1 MDSYQQLGRYLLIK
15 KIARGGMADVY
26 RAKLIGVEG
35 FEKDVAIKKIL
46 PHWSSSREFVDML
59 IDEAKIL
66 LHLTHSN
73 IVQVYELNKEADSY
87 YIAMEY
93 VHGIDLKTLLQAL
106 EKKSELISLS
116 LLVYL
121 MEQVCLGL
129 KYAHEKKDDHQ
140 KNLGIVHRD
149 ISPQNILLSYDGEVK
164 ITDFGIAKVI
174 GRTNETATGV
184 LKGKFAY
191 MAPEQAL
198 GKGIDHRCDI
208 FALGILMYELAT
220 GHPCFKGNN
229 DLETLEAVK
238 NAPIIFPD
246 TVRKLP
252 EEFQRIITKA
262 LSRNILERYQTIA
275 ELLKD
280 LELFARQEALH
291 PHSDELCELLHLIF
305 KEQLASQQVLNQ
317 ELTLKSKEILKTLI
331 PAKTYSWRQTKVLE
345 APMSPPT
352 RILEKTLVYLKGMPH
367 KVSLSKVIGGLVFLG
382 IFIFVLKMFLGDKPN
397 DFIPNAWSYI
407 QKNWMVFSS
416 PLIAGSSSSMVMDRI
431 SQTEGE
437 KDFSLMPA
445 PLTSPRKITVFG
457 GVVVSARPW
466 GRVYITGIVNG
477 HEAPFSNQKIPVGE
491 YQLKVVYPPHGKVVS
506 TRIQVR
512 ENSTIRC
519 QALFGASSQ
528 IYCK

>member
-46 PHWSSSREFVDML
+46 PHWSLSREFVDML

-87 YIAMEY
+87 YIVMEY
-93 VHGIDLKTLLQAL
+93 VHGVDLKTLAQAL

-116 LLVYL
+116 LLAYL
-121 MEQVCLGL
+121 MEQICLGL
-129 KYAHEKKDDHQ
+129 KYAHEKKDEHQ

-198 GKGIDHRCDI
+198 GRGIDQRCDI
-208 FALGILMYELAT
+208 FALGILAYELAT
-220 GHPCFKGNN
+220 GRPCFRGNN

-238 NAPIIFPD
+238 NAPIVFSD
-246 TVRKLP
+246 TTRQLP
-252 EEFQRIITKA
+252 EEFRRIITKA
-262 LSRNILERYQTIA
+262 LSRDILERYQTIG

-280 LELFARQEALH
+280 IELFAGHEALH
-291 PHSDELCELLHLIF
+291 PHSDELSLLLHRIF
-305 KEQLASQQVLNQ
+305 KEELASGQVLNH

-331 PAKTYSWRQTKVLE
+331 PETTHPSRQTKVLE
-345 APMSPPT
+345 APMPLT
-352 RILEKTLVYLKGMPH
+352 HILEKTLVYIKEMPH
-367 KVSLSKVIGGLVFLG
+367 KAFLSKVIGGLVLLG
-382 IFIFVLKMFLGDKPN
+382 ISLFILKFFWGNKTN
-397 DFIPNAWSYI
+397 DFIPHAWSHI
-407 QKNWMVFSS
+407 QKNWMVSS
-416 PLIAGSSSSMVMDRI
+416 PPLIAGSSSGMMVDRI
-431 SQTEGE
+431 RQTEGE
-437 KDFSLMPA
+437 KDFSLMSA

-466 GRVYITGIVNG
+466 GRVYITGIANG
-477 HEAPFSNQKIPVGE
+477 NEAPFSNQKIPVGE
-491 YQLKVVYPPHGKVVS
+491 YQLKVVYPPHGKAVS
-506 TRIQVR
+506 TRIQVH
-512 ENSTIRC
+512 ENSTVRC